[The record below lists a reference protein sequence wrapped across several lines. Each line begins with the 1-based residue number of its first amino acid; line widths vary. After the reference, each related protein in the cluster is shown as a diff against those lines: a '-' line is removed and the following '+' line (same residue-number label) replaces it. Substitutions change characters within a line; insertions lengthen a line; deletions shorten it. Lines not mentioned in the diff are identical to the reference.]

1 MCGITIYISKE
12 NQDDNKISNIS
23 HRGPDMTIIHK
34 FKWQDYN
41 LTLGFHRLAIIDIKH
56 GDQPFIYKDE
66 KSDRKIYLLC
76 NGEIYNYR
84 YLADRYNLNTKSDCH
99 VILDLYL
106 NFGIEQ
112 TVKKLDGEFAFVL
125 LDIEKDYMQMFACRD
140 RFGIRPLFYHSENSN
155 HYFSSELKGL
165 PFDGLGEQ
173 IEPRNI
179 YYFVGEKVI
188 GKANE
193 NITIQQ
199 IAKQT
204 YYTVGDNIKNLSDGL
219 LNKIANT
226 LVDSVEDRMISER
239 EIGALL
245 SGGLDSSLVCGIAA
259 RNLKRKGERLH
270 TFSIGIEKDAPDIK
284 YARLVA
290 EYINSI
296 HHEIIIPI
304 EEWLQTIP
312 ELVKQIETY
321 DITTI
326 RASMGQYLIS
336 KWIKE
341 NTDIKVLLVGD
352 GSDELASGYKYFYN
366 APNIEESHNENLELL
381 NNIHH
386 YDVLRCDRGISAWGL
401 EARVPFL
408 SHHFVDM
415 YLSINKQL
423 RIPVKNKI
431 MEKYLLRK
439 SFDEDKLSII
449 PIEVLYRSKEAFSDG
464 VSNINKSWYE
474 YIQEFVD
481 KIVYD
486 DEFEKYGKD
495 FPSKEAYWYH
505 KLFKEYYQKSEL
517 KVKYWMPKWT
527 EEHGGDPSARKLK
540 SVY

>member
-1 MCGITIYISKE
+1 
-12 NQDDNKISNIS
+12 
-23 HRGPDMTIIHK
+23 MTIIHK
-34 FKWQDYN
+34 FKWFDYN

-76 NGEIYNYR
+76 NGEIYNYKF
-84 YLADRYNLNTKSDCH
+84 LIDRYNLDTKSDCH

-106 NFGIEQ
+106 EFGIEQ
-112 TVKKLDGEFAFVL
+112 TVKKLDGEFSFVL
-125 LDIEKDYMQMFACRD
+125 IDIEKDEINIYACRD
-140 RFGIRPLFYHSENSN
+140 RFGIRPLFYYTENSN

-173 IEPRNI
+173 IQPRHIYCFNGDQIDKCATNNI
-179 YYFVGEKVI
+179 EHFETKPYYI
-188 GKANE
+188 
-193 NITIQQ
+193 I
-199 IAKQT
+199 
-204 YYTVGDNIKNLSDGL
+204 GDNIKNLRDSY
-219 LNKIANT
+219 LNKISST
-226 LVDSVEDRMISER
+226 LIDSVEDRMVSER

-259 RNLKRKGERLH
+259 KKLKKNGERLH

-290 EYINSI
+290 DYINSI

-304 EEWLQTIP
+304 EEWLKTIP
-312 ELVKQIETY
+312 DLVKQIETY
-321 DITTI
+321 DITTV

-341 NTDIKVLLVGD
+341 NTNIKVLLVGD

-366 APNIEESHNENLELL
+366 APNMDESHNENLELL
-381 NNIHH
+381 NNIHL

-408 SHHFVDM
+408 SHEFVDM
-415 YLSINKQL
+415 YLSIDKKL
-423 RIPVKNKI
+423 RMPIKNKM

-439 SFDEDKLSII
+439 SFDQGKFSII
-449 PIEVLYRSKEAFSDG
+449 PLEVLYRSKEAFSDG
-464 VSNINKSWYE
+464 VSNIDKSWYE

-486 DEFEKYGKD
+486 DEFEKYGRD
-495 FPSKEAYWYH
+495 FPSKEAYWYY
-505 KLFKEYYQKSEL
+505 KLFKEFYPKSEL

>member
-1 MCGITIYISKE
+1 MCGITIYLSKE
-12 NQDDNKISNIS
+12 NQDDNKISAIS

-34 FKWQDYN
+34 FKWFDYN

-76 NGEIYNYR
+76 NGEIYNYKF
-84 YLADRYNLNTKSDCH
+84 LIDRYNLDTKSDCH

-106 NFGIEQ
+106 DFGIEQ

-125 LDIEKDYMQMFACRD
+125 IDIEKDEINIYACRD
-140 RFGIRPLFYHSENSN
+140 RFGIRPLFYYTENSN

-173 IEPRNI
+173 IHPRHI
-179 YYFVGEKVI
+179 YHFNGDQIDRSATNSIDHFDTTPYYVI
-188 GKANE
+188 GE
-193 NITIQQ
+193 
-199 IAKQT
+199 
-204 YYTVGDNIKNLSDGL
+204 NIKNLRDSY
-219 LNKIANT
+219 LNKISST
-226 LVDSVEDRMISER
+226 LIDSVEDRMVSER

-245 SGGLDSSLVCGIAA
+245 SGGLDSSLICGIAA
-259 RNLKRKGERLH
+259 KKLKKNGERLH

-290 EYINSI
+290 DYINSI

-312 ELVKQIETY
+312 DLVKQIETY

-341 NTDIKVLLVGD
+341 NTNIKVLLVGD

-366 APNIEESHNENLELL
+366 TPNIEESHNENLELL
-381 NNIHH
+381 NNIHL

-408 SHHFVDM
+408 SHEFVDM

-423 RIPVKNKI
+423 RMPIKNKMI
-431 MEKYLLRK
+431 EKFLLRK
-439 SFDEDKLSII
+439 SFDQDKLSII
-449 PIEVLYRSKEAFSDG
+449 PLEVLYRSKEAFSDG
-464 VSNINKSWYE
+464 VSNIEKSWYE

-486 DEFEKYGKD
+486 DEFEDFGKG
-495 FPSKEAYWYH
+495 FPSKEAYWYY
-505 KLFKEYYQKSEL
+505 KLFKEFYPKSEL

>member
-125 LDIEKDYMQMFACRD
+125 LDIEKDHMQMFACRD

-179 YYFVGEKVI
+179 YYFVGEKVNEKVI
-188 GKANE
+188 G

-226 LVDSVEDRMISER
+226 LADSVEDRMISER

-290 EYINSI
+290 KYIDSI

-486 DEFEKYGKD
+486 DEFEKYGKN

-505 KLFKEYYQKSEL
+505 KLFKEYYPKSEL

>member
-505 KLFKEYYQKSEL
+505 KLFKEYYPKSEL